1 MQINFSYVLAFLFA
15 LVIVVLFLVSLN
27 READE
32 SEYANLAELAKD
44 SKSKNFVNVTAKIKD
59 AMADNQLSKDEY
71 DRIVK
76 IYSKEKLKFE
86 IK

>member
-1 MQINFSYVLAFLFA
+1 MKINFSYVLAFLFA

-44 SKSKNFVNVTAKIKD
+44 SKSKKFCQCHGE
-59 AMADNQLSKDEY
+59 NQRCNGGQSAQ
-71 DRIVK
+71 
-76 IYSKEKLKFE
+76 
-86 IK
+86 